1 MNPNLY
7 LESAAEK
14 IEPSLKALQV
24 QYRDIIEKYQ
34 PVVDHAHAQ
43 LTYIDGV
50 LSGFSTIPANAIG
63 SKSLEKS
70 LEKSSAKSSAKSAD
84 NSIESAPV
92 KSVEKS
98 PEASTEN
105 SIMKLT
111 EKSPKP
117 TAKKTLSPAKGAVK
131 TPRKAPKPSNTS
143 KTLQFIAKYLG
154 ETLTS
159 AVGKILSDRQ
169 GREVGIEEVVSVLY
183 GDIDS
188 EEFKVAKDRVT
199 KNLSKGKVS
208 GLWDRVDGKSGYYI
222 AKA

>member
-24 QYRDIIEKYQ
+24 HYRDIIEKYQ
-34 PVVDHAHAQ
+34 PVVEHAQAQ
-43 LTYIDGV
+43 LTYIDGI
-50 LSGFSTIPANAIG
+50 LSGFSIPSNEIAT
-63 SKSLEKS
+63 KSPD
-70 LEKSSAKSSAKSAD
+70 KSSQKSAD
-84 NSIESAPV
+84 KSVKVPV
-92 KSVEKS
+92 KVDEKS
-98 PEASTEN
+98 AELTVEST
-105 SIMKLT
+105 K
-111 EKSPKP
+111 KSPKQSPKTSP
-117 TAKKTLSPAKGAVK
+117 TVK

-143 KTLQFIAKYLG
+143 KSLQFISKYLG

-159 AVGKILSDRQ
+159 AVGKILSDRSGQ
-169 GREVGIEEVVSVLY
+169 EVGIEEVVSVLY

-208 GLWDRVDGKSGYYI
+208 GLWDRVDGKSGYYT

>member
-24 QYRDIIEKYQ
+24 HYRDIIEKYQ
-34 PVVDHAHAQ
+34 PVVDHAQAQ
-43 LTYIDGV
+43 LTYIDGI
-50 LSGFSTIPANAIG
+50 LSGFSAVPTNAIATR
-63 SKSLEKS
+63 SFT
-70 LEKSSAKSSAKSAD
+70 KSAD
-84 NSIESAPV
+84 NFTEPSLV

-98 PEASTEN
+98 PEDSTEN
-105 SIMKLT
+105 SIVKLT
-111 EKSPKP
+111 TKSPKQSSND
-117 TAKKTLSPAKGAVK
+117 TSGAVK

-143 KTLQFIAKYLG
+143 KSLQFIAKYLG

-159 AVGKILSDRQ
+159 AVGEILSDRQ
-169 GREVGIEEVVSVLY
+169 GQEVGIEEVVSVLY
-183 GDIDS
+183 GNIDS

-222 AKA
+222 TKS